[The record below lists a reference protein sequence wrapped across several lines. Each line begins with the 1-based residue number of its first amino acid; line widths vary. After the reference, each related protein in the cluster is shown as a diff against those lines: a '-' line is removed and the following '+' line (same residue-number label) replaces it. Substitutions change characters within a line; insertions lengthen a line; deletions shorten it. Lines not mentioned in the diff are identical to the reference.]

1 MSNFEL
7 SNNFQDNSNK
17 YYNYVADQM
26 DYAIEYATP
35 INQNNNWQ
43 KEQQNGI
50 VFYIVF
56 NIIEFN

>member
-1 MSNFEL
+1 
-7 SNNFQDNSNK
+7 
-17 YYNYVADQM
+17 M